1 MNHHDA
7 CGEVGGIDSQRYGR
21 SGGFQGLPFA
31 IPIDLA
37 TQVEDQIVV
46 AVDSI
51 PAKGVEQAKKV
62 VADSKKA
69 VALLIRRNGATIL
82 IPVHAG

>member
-1 MNHHDA
+1 M
-7 CGEVGGIDSQRYGR
+7 
-21 SGGFQGLPFA
+21 L
-31 IPIDLA
+31 
-37 TQVEDQIVV
+37 V

-51 PAKGVEQAKKV
+51 PAKGVEQAKKI

-69 VALLIRRNGATIL
+69 VALLIRRNGATIV